1 MSPHFTSQGS
11 LLTQLHAAGSLKA
24 CTVCCCTRPPP
35 LRAYSEL
42 QPCQKACCLPI
53 NARQLSEAALFRS
66 HAPTL
71 TTRELFE
78 FAVDPSITA
87 GNQPQALR
95 ALWQAAS
102 SRSPAERAALEE
114 HDVVGLP
121 VTHD

>member
-1 MSPHFTSQGS
+1 M
-11 LLTQLHAAGSLKA
+11 
-24 CTVCCCTRPPP
+24 
-35 LRAYSEL
+35 
-42 QPCQKACCLPI
+42 
-53 NARQLSEAALFRS
+53 
-66 HAPTL
+66 
-71 TTRELFE
+71 
-78 FAVDPSITA
+78 DPSITA